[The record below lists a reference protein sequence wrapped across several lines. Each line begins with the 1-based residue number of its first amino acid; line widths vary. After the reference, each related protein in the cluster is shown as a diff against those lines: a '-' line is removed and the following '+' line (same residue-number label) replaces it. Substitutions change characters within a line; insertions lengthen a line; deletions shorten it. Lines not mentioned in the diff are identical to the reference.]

1 MRAIEAAR
9 VTLEPQTAE
18 HAPEMFVVLS
28 DPAIYA
34 YENSPPPSVQWLRTR
49 FEKLETR
56 RSADGTELW
65 LNWVVRLRSS
75 QLIGYVQATVC
86 PNGKAA
92 IAYEFSSAYWGRGL
106 AREAAEAL
114 IGELAG
120 YYDVTH
126 LTAVAKSA
134 NQRSRRLLERLGFA
148 PASPEVL
155 AHCRLEPG
163 EILVCRQLSSMP
175 GGLSHSSEHG

>member
-1 MRAIEAAR
+1 MRTVEGAR
-9 VTLEPQTAE
+9 VTLEPQTAK

-28 DPAIYA
+28 DPAIYV
-34 YENSPPPSVQWLRTR
+34 YENSPPPSVEWLRTR

-56 RSADGTELW
+56 RSADDTELW
-65 LNWVVRLRSS
+65 LNWVVRLRSA
-75 QLIGYVQATVC
+75 QLIGYTQATVF
-86 PNGKAA
+86 PDGRAA

-114 IGELAG
+114 VGELAE
-120 YYDVTH
+120 YYHVTR

-134 NQRSRRLLERLGFA
+134 NQRSLRLLERLGFA

-155 AHCRLEPG
+155 ARYQLEPG
-163 EILVCRQLSSMP
+163 EILVCRKVRAIPDAL
-175 GGLSHSSEHG
+175 